1 MRRRDRIALA
11 VGLVGLVAVGGV
23 TFARPALAQE
33 GTAAARSFQTGSQ
46 AYAHGDFRAAAAAFD
61 QAYGIAP
68 RGAAAYNGGLAW
80 EAAGELVRA
89 ADDYARALRSADL
102 GTAER
107 ADATGRLKALESRV
121 GRLSVFAPDDAEI
134 TLDGAEV
141 TGRARGMHVAP
152 GAHAIR
158 VTHESG
164 HVESRS
170 VRVGAG
176 ELMEVRLESH
186 DTLAPAPEPPPSTA
200 PSSSSSP
207 EPRAHEAAEPS
218 GTSTQKWL
226 AYVAMGGAVVASG
239 VAIATYESGLS
250 ALDQFNRG
258 HDTSAS
264 LRSQAESMRTATWVS
279 WGFAGALA
287 ATGVVLYLT
296 APSSSSASS
305 PSAALELLPAGVRL
319 RVGF

>member
-11 VGLVGLVAVGGV
+11 LVFVGAVTV
-23 TFARPALAQE
+23 ARPALAQE
-33 GTAAARSFQTGSQ
+33 GSAAARSFQTGSQ
-46 AYAHGDFRAAAAAFD
+46 AYARGEFRAAAAAFD

-89 ADDYARALRSADL
+89 ADDYARALRTADL

-121 GRLSVFAPDDAEI
+121 GRLSVFAPDDAQI
-134 TLDGAEV
+134 TVDGAEV
-141 TGRARGMHVAP
+141 TDRARGLHVTP

-158 VTHESG
+158 VHYENG

-176 ELMEVRLESH
+176 ELMEVRLEPH
-186 DTLAPAPEPPPSTA
+186 DSPAAAPEPTPSPA
-200 PSSSSSP
+200 PSPSP
-207 EPRAHEAAEPS
+207 EPRAHASGEPTE
-218 GTSTQKWL
+218 TSTQKWL
-226 AYVAMGGAVVASG
+226 AYVALGGAVVASG
-239 VAIATYESGLS
+239 VAIATYESGVS
-250 ALDQFNRG
+250 ALDEYNSG

-296 APSSSSASS
+296 APSSSSAST
-305 PSAALELLPAGVRL
+305 PSAALELLPAGIRL

>member
-11 VGLVGLVAVGGV
+11 VALVVVGAV
-23 TFARPALAQE
+23 TLARPALAQE
-33 GTAAARSFQTGSQ
+33 GTAAARSFQMGSQ
-46 AYAHGDFRAAAAAFD
+46 AYAHGEFRAAAAAFD

-89 ADDYARALRSADL
+89 ADDYARALRTADL
-102 GTAER
+102 GSAER

-121 GRLSVFAPDDAEI
+121 GRLSVFAADDATI
-134 TLDGAEV
+134 TVDGAEV

-152 GAHAIR
+152 GAHAVR
-158 VTHESG
+158 VTYESG
-164 HVESRS
+164 RVESRS

-186 DTLAPAPEPPPSTA
+186 DAPPPAPEPTPSSA
-200 PSSSSSP
+200 PSSPSPSP
-207 EPRAHEAAEPS
+207 EPRAHEAAEPA

-239 VAIATYESGLS
+239 VAITAYAIGLS
-250 ALDQFNRG
+250 ADNQFENG
-258 HDTSAS
+258 HETSAS

-296 APSSSSASS
+296 APSASSPSASS

-319 RVGF
+319 HMGF

>member
-1 MRRRDRIALA
+1 MRRSDRIALA
-11 VGLVGLVAVGGV
+11 LALVAVGAV
-23 TFARPALAQE
+23 TLARPALAQE

-46 AYAHGDFRAAAAAFD
+46 AYARGDFRAAAAAFD

-89 ADDYARALRSADL
+89 SDDYARALRTADL
-102 GTAER
+102 GSAER

-134 TLDGAEV
+134 TVDGAEV

-152 GAHAIR
+152 GTHAVR
-158 VTHESG
+158 VTYESG

-186 DTLAPAPEPPPSTA
+186 DAPAPAPEPLPSVA
-200 PSSSSSP
+200 PSSSSPP
-207 EPRAHEAAEPS
+207 EPHAHPAGEPTDS
-218 GTSTQKWL
+218 STQKWL
-226 AYVAMGGAVVASG
+226 AYVAIGGAVVASG
-239 VAIATYESGLS
+239 VAITTYEIGVS
-250 ALDQFNRG
+250 ALNQFSSS

-264 LRSQAESMRTATWVS
+264 FRSQAESMRTATWVS

-296 APSSSSASS
+296 APATSSASA
-305 PSAALELLPAGVRL
+305 PSAALELLPAGIRL
-319 RVGF
+319 HVGF